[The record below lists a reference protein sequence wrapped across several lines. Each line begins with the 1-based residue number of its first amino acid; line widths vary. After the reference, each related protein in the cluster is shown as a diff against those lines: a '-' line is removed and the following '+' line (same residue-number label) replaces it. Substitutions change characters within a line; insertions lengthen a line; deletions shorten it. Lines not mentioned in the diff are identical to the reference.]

1 MDSVH
6 SIQQKNTLL
15 LLLQKYYADV
25 KTSDT
30 KNIQKNY
37 KTRYVI

>member
-15 LLLQKYYADV
+15 LHLQKYYADV
-25 KTSDT
+25 KTSNT
-30 KNIQKNY
+30 KKHS
-37 KTRYVI
+37 KEL